1 MKTELLDL
9 PNEIL
14 LKIISYNQ
22 ITTKPLFKKKKSNKI
37 KSIHNPT
44 YYNNTNDIRYTG
56 KLHNMEE
63 NMFRNVYNLVT
74 LSYVCKRFN
83 VLCHTIKHNQYNII
97 INYCSLFYT
106 KLNKNHF
113 LIKYNVL
120 NNWSNIKVIA
130 LIHTKFMLY
139 DFQRN
144 TSNKNFKDKNIEYAF
159 YIESYVDDFI
169 FFFKQQKTYLDT
181 INYTINIYY
190 HNYIEQ
196 YYNNYV
202 GDTINSQIIDNLN
215 KLTTLFT
222 FNNIKLN
229 NCKNLSLPHF
239 KCKRLKLSYCKN
251 IKFERIIDNCENII
265 VKNSNNVSF
274 NGIENSDLITI
285 SRSYNIQFQDINNI
299 EQINIIN
306 SNILLNKKITNIYIL
321 YIKILNNTFII
332 PEGSSVFKILFLYR
346 FYTNIISTN
355 YVYNK
360 FQIEGSN
367 IKKIEYINQTY

>member
-44 YYNNTNDIRYTG
+44 YYNNTNDIKYTG

-97 INYCSLFYT
+97 INYCSFFYT
-106 KLNKNHF
+106 KLNKDHF

-120 NNWSNIKVIA
+120 NYWSNIKVIA

-144 TSNKNFKDKNIEYAF
+144 TSNKYFKDKNIEYAF
-159 YIESYVDDFI
+159 YIESYVDDFK

-251 IKFERIIDNCENII
+251 IKFEERIENCENII

-285 SRSYNIQFQDINNI
+285 SRSYNIQFQDINKVV
-299 EQINIIN
+299 QINIIN

-360 FQIEGSN
+360 FQIEGSD